1 MGRNCKKIT
10 SDPRAVHIIKDCIK
24 DGVKDK
30 QIQEMLLQQCGH
42 LWTLGAI
49 AKKRRALGGTRT
61 SRNTSR
67 EELVDSAVLSTPPY
81 NLTDSEKAAWF
92 RDQFRR
98 THFYVTIRK
107 QFEPEEVAIYLE
119 EFGLLCCQFENI
131 VVSEFMQIDDFIK
144 HRILIDRQL
153 IVTKSIQQ
161 QIVELQNWFISNNK
175 QTDEDSKEAIKRRMS
190 QQRLLDEKYKQLKDA
205 NSRYDS
211 LITERQKIYS
221 SLAATRKDRLEE
233 LRGGKST
240 FLELVTK
247 LQHSLEERNKQ
258 GRLAELTK
266 ISSEDFKESART
278 LMEFPD
284 GDISPVI
291 FDEFTSFD
299 IETSEEDNE

>member
-1 MGRNCKKIT
+1 MSKDCKKIT
-10 SDPRAVHIIKDCIK
+10 SDPRAVNIIKDCIRE
-24 DGVKDK
+24 GLKDK
-30 QIQEMLLQQCGH
+30 QIQELLLQQCGH

-61 SRNTSR
+61 SKNTSR
-67 EELVDSAVLSTPPY
+67 EEMIDSAMLSTPPY
-81 NLTDSEKAAWF
+81 NLTDYEKAIWF
-92 RDQFRR
+92 RDQFRK

-107 QFEPEEVAIYLE
+107 QFEPEEVSVYLE

-144 HRILIDRQL
+144 HRVLIDRQL
-153 IVTKSIQQ
+153 IITKSIHK
-161 QIVELQNWFISNNK
+161 QIMDLQNWFIINDK
-175 QTDEDSKEAIKRRMS
+175 PTEEESKESIKRRMAK
-190 QQRLLDEKYKQLKDA
+190 QRLLDEKYKQLKDA

-211 LITERQKIYS
+211 LIAERQKIYN

-240 FLELVTK
+240 FLELVAR
-247 LQHSLEERNKQ
+247 LQHSLQERDKQ

-266 ISSEDFKESART
+266 ISSEDFKESARVPV
-278 LMEFPD
+278 EFPD
-284 GDISPVI
+284 GDMSPVI

-299 IETSEEDNE
+299 TEISEENNE